1 MMNSLRCSR
10 CGNTVPQGTRYCPF
24 CGTPIT
30 GFASPKANEKNKLL
44 VAIIILLS
52 VIAIGMA
59 CLLWIKMDNKPE
71 EVEAVEL
78 WQDESKTENA
88 ATESQPTTPAVKA
101 SDAATA
107 TAQQAPVKAK
117 VANGNYRLSGAIVYK
132 DNYYIDMQL
141 NVNGSRV
148 SGQYVVTN
156 GENVYVTL
164 SGSIDA
170 NGNMKLTEYKGG
182 SATGY
187 YFTGRFNQRNYSGK
201 YRCTYRK
208 LTMNFNAS
216 VY

>member
-1 MMNSLRCSR
+1 MMNSLRCGR
-10 CGNTVPQGTRYCPF
+10 CGNTVPQGTQYCPF
-24 CGTPIT
+24 CGAPIT
-30 GFASPKANEKNKLL
+30 GFVSPKANEKNKLL

-59 CLLWIKMDNKPE
+59 FLLWLKMDNKPE
-71 EVEAVEL
+71 EVEAEEL
-78 WQDESKTENA
+78 WQDESMTENA
-88 ATESQPTTPAVKA
+88 ATESQPSVPAVKT
-101 SDAATA
+101 SDAETA
-107 TAQQAPVKAK
+107 TAQPAPIPK
-117 VANGNYRLSGAIVYK
+117 VANGSYRLSGAIVYK
-132 DNYYIDMQL
+132 DTYYIDMML

-164 SGSIDA
+164 SGSIDS